1 MMRASRVAS
10 APIMAATAVS
20 IKTGATADWTLCTM
34 LAELIM
40 MWLVFHEKNGAISIR
55 HARYIS

>member
-1 MMRASRVAS
+1 
-10 APIMAATAVS
+10 MAATAVS

-40 MWLVFHEKNGAISIR
+40 MWFVFHVKTLRN
-55 HARYIS
+55 